1 MIHEA
6 IEIASILLTTSE
18 KSVRSES
25 VDLLKRANY
34 PGNYRMLRTAH
45 TCRNGPF
52 QAAASVGRT
61 APRVAVAKACDV
73 SSRPDVCLSVTDDRY
88 PGSKLWVC

>member
-1 MIHEA
+1 MIHDA

-25 VDLLKRANY
+25 VDLLKMAKQ

-45 TCRNGPF
+45 TCRNGSF
-52 QAAASVGRT
+52 QAESSVGRT
-61 APRVAVAKACDV
+61 AARVAVAKACDAL
-73 SSRPDVCLSVTDDRY
+73 SGPDVCLPVTDDRY
-88 PGSKLWVC
+88 PGLKLWVC